1 MTTKKNE
8 FGELIHVKIENG
20 TIMVHHE
27 DASED
32 FIDINKFLLDI
43 VLDAKELPLLYS
55 AIKEEYLK
63 SPEFAHIAENVKQM
77 FS

>member
-1 MTTKKNE
+1 MTTKENE
-8 FGELIHVKIENG
+8 YGEQIHVKIEKG

-27 DASED
+27 DATEN
-32 FIDINKFLLDI
+32 FIDINKFLMEIILDS
-43 VLDAKELPLLYS
+43 KELPLLYS

-63 SPEFAHIAENVKQM
+63 SPEFEKISERVKKM